1 MSFGVYM
8 FLKGTCLNNKDNTPK
23 MRNKTR
29 RNITHHEPKG
39 RRPTYQANQG
49 LARWRKKPKTQRK
62 RAPNSA
68 KLCRPTLEG
77 HWRPLAKPGLIWA

>member
-29 RNITHHEPKG
+29 CNITRHEPKG
-39 RRPTYQANQG
+39 RRPTYQAN
-49 LARWRKKPKTQRK
+49 
-62 RAPNSA
+62 
-68 KLCRPTLEG
+68 
-77 HWRPLAKPGLIWA
+77 